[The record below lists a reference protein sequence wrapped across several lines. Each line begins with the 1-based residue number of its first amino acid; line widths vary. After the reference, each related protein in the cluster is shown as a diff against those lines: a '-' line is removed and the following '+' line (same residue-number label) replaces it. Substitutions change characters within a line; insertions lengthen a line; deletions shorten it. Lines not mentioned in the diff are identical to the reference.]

1 MGVSG
6 CGCSSVGA
14 AVRVGCGV
22 KMQQPAVGEVGDKQR
37 GLGVSGCG
45 CSSVGAAVRVGCGV
59 KMQQPAVGE
68 VGDKQR
74 G

>member
-1 MGVSG
+1 MQLSSGTAAVGVSG

-22 KMQQPAVGEVGDKQR
+22 PECSGTAAVG
-37 GLGVSGCG
+37 VSGCGCG

-59 KMQQPAVGE
+59 PE
-68 VGDKQR
+68 CGDCEWCR
-74 G
+74 E